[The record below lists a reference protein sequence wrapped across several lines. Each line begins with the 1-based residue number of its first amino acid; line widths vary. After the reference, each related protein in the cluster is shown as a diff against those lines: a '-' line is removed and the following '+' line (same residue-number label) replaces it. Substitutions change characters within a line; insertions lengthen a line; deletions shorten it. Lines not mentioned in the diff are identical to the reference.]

1 MRVQKSILVEPHA
14 AGATNTHA
22 SAELLDARQKA
33 ESLALELQRTQHELE
48 HERGQADYA
57 RGEVANLHA
66 ELEKLRGG
74 HGTQEAERFRG
85 LLNEAQAERD
95 SLRAERESLQGQLAK
110 AKADYDAL
118 QSLLTRTQSDHDA
131 LQQQLASVQA
141 DRDSLQSQQTTLQ
154 SEKAALQGQLEAR
167 PQPGAEPPS
176 DVESLR
182 QENEDLLVLLDELTV
197 KRSRDKARMRQHG
210 WEVSE
215 DEEDDE

>member
-74 HGTQEAERFRG
+74 HGTQEAERFRS

-95 SLRAERESLQGQLAK
+95 SLRAERES
-110 AKADYDAL
+110 L